1 MAVPATS
8 HSSSIVV
15 LCMSPTS
22 APDYAAPPASR
33 FAVQCEVLRLSAQ
46 PSGPALIVQFL
57 LDCGVAALFA
67 WQYAVAPAL
76 MWIALIAFTT
86 AVRGFFPQHPPD
98 PLTPENLPRALR
110 VHTWRITMHEAAH
123 GAAGV
128 LLFNPDEPVV
138 QLLLATVIMAM
149 TLSSAFSVSFY
160 TPAMRLAITLLLA
173 PIIVMGL
180 IFGSSVMRTTALLG
194 VGLMVMVWKL
204 VTERSRHLEENIG
217 RRHEERVLREQAQ
230 TGLRESEHAHAERL
244 RFFSAANHDLRQ
256 PVMAI
261 GLQAEVLRQ
270 QIDADAPKPVV
281 QQTVA
286 ALSQAQQAL
295 EALTNQLL
303 EIGRIEAAADPL
315 RPGPVALAPLLRE
328 LARNSGRVRVRC
340 PADALAW
347 TDAVALRRVLGNL
360 TDNAL
365 KFAPQGRVLLAVR
378 RGRSSAVWRVEV
390 RDNGIGIAPDMQQR
404 VFGDFEQIG
413 NVERNLQRG
422 HGLGLA
428 IVRRLADR
436 LGFVVTLR
444 SAPGRGSV
452 FGFELEAAPADL
464 VLPESTSA
472 AEAKAAAHMLPLR
485 PGMAVLVV
493 EDNAVVADSI
503 AALLRHWQ
511 AEPRVYANA
520 AEALALADLHA
531 IDVALCDIRL
541 PGGLDGVA
549 LADLLQNQRPDL
561 TIALVS
567 ADIEPVTQRMARQRG
582 WHALRKPVQAAD
594 LRAVLAA
601 AQA

>member
-1 MAVPATS
+1 M
-8 HSSSIVV
+8 SS
-15 LCMSPTS
+15 TS
-22 APDYAAPPASR
+22 APDKAASPAAR

-46 PSGPALIVQFL
+46 PKPPVLLVQFL
-57 LDCGVAALFA
+57 LDCGVATLFA
-67 WQYAVAPAL
+67 WQYAVVPAL
-76 MWIALIAFTT
+76 IWITLIAITV
-86 AVRGFFPQHPPD
+86 ALRGFFPQHPPD

-110 VHTWRITMHEAAH
+110 VHTWRIGIHEASH

-128 LLFNPDEPVV
+128 LLFNPDDPVV

-160 TPAMRLAITLLLA
+160 TPAMRLAIALLLA

-180 IFGSSVMRTTALLG
+180 VFGSPVMRTAALLG

-204 VTERSRHLEENIG
+204 VTDRSRHLEENII
-217 RRHEERVLREQAQ
+217 RRHEESTLREQAQ
-230 TGLRESEHAHAERL
+230 TGLRESEQSQAERL

-270 QIDADAPKPVV
+270 QLDTGVPKHVV
-281 QQTVA
+281 QQTVI

-295 EALTNQLL
+295 EGLTNQLL
-303 EIGRIEAAADPL
+303 EIGRIEAAVDPL
-315 RPGPVALAPLLRE
+315 RPGPVALGPMLRE
-328 LARNSGRVRVRC
+328 LARHSTRVRVRC
-340 PADALAW
+340 PASALAW

-360 TDNAL
+360 TDNAI

-390 RDNGIGIAPDMQQR
+390 RDNGIGIAPEMQQR
-404 VFGDFEQIG
+404 VFGDFEQVG

-428 IVRRLADR
+428 IVRRLAER
-436 LGFVVTLR
+436 LGFEITLR
-444 SAPGRGSV
+444 STPGQGSV
-452 FGFELEAAPADL
+452 FGFEIEAAPADL
-464 VLPESTSA
+464 VLPESTTTESRA
-472 AEAKAAAHMLPLR
+472 IHMAPLR

-493 EDNAVVADSI
+493 EDNTVVADSI
-503 AALLRHWQ
+503 AALLRHWH

-520 AEALALADLHA
+520 AEALALADLDA

-541 PGGLDGVA
+541 PGELDGVA
-549 LADLLQNQRPDL
+549 LAELLQDQRPDL

-567 ADIEPVTQRMARQRG
+567 ADIEPVTQRLARQRG

>member
-1 MAVPATS
+1 M
-8 HSSSIVV
+8 SS
-15 LCMSPTS
+15 TS
-22 APDYAAPPASR
+22 APDNAAPPASR

-46 PSGPALIVQFL
+46 PTGPALVVQFL
-57 LDCGVAALFA
+57 LDCGVAMLFA
-67 WQYAVAPAL
+67 WQYAFTPAM
-76 MWIALIAFTT
+76 MWLALVGFTT
-86 AVRGFFPQHPPD
+86 AVRGFFPQHPPT
-98 PLTPENLPRALR
+98 PLTPENLPGALR
-110 VHTWRITMHEAAH
+110 VHTWRIAMHEAAH

-128 LLFNPDEPVV
+128 LLFNPREPVE

-149 TLSSAFSVSFY
+149 TLSSAFSVSYY

-173 PIIVMGL
+173 PLIAMGL
-180 IFGSSVMRTTALLG
+180 IFGSPVMRTASLLG

-204 VTERSRHLEENIG
+204 VTDRSRHLEENIM
-217 RRHEERVLREQAQ
+217 RRHEESTLREQAQ
-230 TGLRESEHAHAERL
+230 TGLRESEHAQAERL

-270 QIDADAPKPVV
+270 QLETDTPKHVV
-281 QQTVA
+281 AQTVI

-295 EALTNQLL
+295 EGLTNQLL

-315 RPGPVALAPLLRE
+315 KPGPIALGPMLRE
-328 LARNSGRVRVRC
+328 LARHSTRVRVRC
-340 PADALAW
+340 PASALAW

-378 RGRSSAVWRVEV
+378 RGRTAATWRVEV

-452 FGFELEAAPADL
+452 FGFDLEAAPADL
-464 VLPESTSA
+464 VLPEAIGT
-472 AEAKAAAHMLPLR
+472 ETNAAHMLPLR

-493 EDNAVVADSI
+493 EDNTVVADSI
-503 AALLRHWQ
+503 AALLRHWK

-520 AEALALADLHA
+520 SEALALADLDA

-541 PGGLDGVA
+541 PGDLDGVA
-549 LADLLQNQRPDL
+549 LADLLQTQRPDL

-567 ADIEPVTQRMARQRG
+567 ADIEPVTQRLARQRG
-582 WHALRKPVQAAD
+582 WHALRKPVQAGE

>member
-1 MAVPATS
+1 
-8 HSSSIVV
+8 
-15 LCMSPTS
+15 MSPTP
-22 APDYAAPPASR
+22 APDNAAPPASR

-46 PSGPALIVQFL
+46 PTGPALVVQFL

-67 WQYAVAPAL
+67 WQYALTPAL
-76 MWIALIAFTT
+76 TWLGLIAFTT
-86 AVRGFFPQHPPD
+86 TVRGFFPQHPPD
-98 PLTPENLPRALR
+98 TLTPENLPHALR
-110 VHTWRITMHEAAH
+110 VHTWRIAMHEAAH

-128 LLFNPDEPVV
+128 MLFNPNDPVA

-149 TLSSAFSVSFY
+149 TLSSAFSVSYY

-173 PIIVMGL
+173 PIIAMGL
-180 IFGSSVMRTTALLG
+180 IYGSPVMRTAALLG

-204 VTERSRHLEENIG
+204 VTDRSRHLEENIG
-217 RRHEERVLREQAQ
+217 RRHEESALREQAQ
-230 TGLRESEHAHAERL
+230 TGLRESEQAQAERL

-270 QIDADAPKPVV
+270 QLESDTPKHVV
-281 QQTVA
+281 TQTVI

-295 EALTNQLL
+295 EGLTNQLL

-315 RPGPVALAPLLRE
+315 KPGPVALGPLLRE
-328 LARNSGRVRVRC
+328 LARHSTRVRVRC
-340 PADALAW
+340 PASALAW

-365 KFAPQGRVLLAVR
+365 KFAPKGRVLLAVR
-378 RGRSSAVWRVEV
+378 RGRTNGTWRVEV
-390 RDNGIGIAPDMQQR
+390 RDNGIGIAPEMQQR

-428 IVRRLADR
+428 IVRRLAER
-436 LGFVVTLR
+436 LGFTVTLR
-444 SAPGRGSV
+444 STPGRGSV

-464 VLPESTSA
+464 VLPEGIGADSN
-472 AEAKAAAHMLPLR
+472 AAHVAPLR

-493 EDNAVVADSI
+493 EDNTVVADSI
-503 AALLRHWQ
+503 AALLRHWK

-520 AEALALADLHA
+520 SEALALADLDA
-531 IDVALCDIRL
+531 IEVALCDIRL
-541 PGGLDGVA
+541 PGDLDGVA
-549 LADLLQNQRPDL
+549 LAVLLQNQRPDL

-582 WHALRKPVQAAD
+582 WHALRKPVQAGE

>member
-1 MAVPATS
+1 
-8 HSSSIVV
+8 
-15 LCMSPTS
+15 
-22 APDYAAPPASR
+22 
-33 FAVQCEVLRLSAQ
+33 
-46 PSGPALIVQFL
+46 
-57 LDCGVAALFA
+57 
-67 WQYAVAPAL
+67 
-76 MWIALIAFTT
+76 
-86 AVRGFFPQHPPD
+86 
-98 PLTPENLPRALR
+98 
-110 VHTWRITMHEAAH
+110 
-123 GAAGV
+123 
-128 LLFNPDEPVV
+128 
-138 QLLLATVIMAM
+138 
-149 TLSSAFSVSFY
+149 
-160 TPAMRLAITLLLA
+160 
-173 PIIVMGL
+173 
-180 IFGSSVMRTTALLG
+180 
-194 VGLMVMVWKL
+194 
-204 VTERSRHLEENIG
+204 
-217 RRHEERVLREQAQ
+217 
-230 TGLRESEHAHAERL
+230 
-244 RFFSAANHDLRQ
+244 
-256 PVMAI
+256 
-261 GLQAEVLRQ
+261 
-270 QIDADAPKPVV
+270 
-281 QQTVA
+281 
-286 ALSQAQQAL
+286 
-295 EALTNQLL
+295 
-303 EIGRIEAAADPL
+303 
-315 RPGPVALAPLLRE
+315 
-328 LARNSGRVRVRC
+328 
-340 PADALAW
+340 
-347 TDAVALRRVLGNL
+347 
-360 TDNAL
+360 
-365 KFAPQGRVLLAVR
+365 VLLAVR
-378 RGRSSAVWRVEV
+378 RGHSSAVWRVEV
-390 RDNGIGIAPDMQQR
+390 CDNGIGIASDMQQR

-413 NVERNLQRG
+413 NTERNLQRG

-472 AEAKAAAHMLPLR
+472 AEAKAAAHTLPLR

-503 AALLRHWQ
+503 AALLRHWH